1 MAKKPILL
9 PMVVWFVVFAAPAL
23 EAGGSFTPSQMSQS
37 SSSPFGIQRLQ
48 EKKEAPPF
56 CLKTLNGG
64 KVSLSDYQGRL
75 VLLVFWATW
84 CPSCVEELPLL
95 EKFMAGNKDQ
105 LTVLTLAID
114 GEKEKRIQRIVN
126 ENQITLPVLLDVKE
140 KIARIY
146 GVKFV
151 PAAFLINREGLI
163 VGKIIGE
170 RDWTSPEA
178 WPSIKEVLW

>member
-1 MAKKPILL
+1 MVKRLIPL
-9 PMVVWFVVFAAPAL
+9 PMVVWFVLFAAPIL
-23 EAGGSFTPSQMSQS
+23 HAGGTSTPSQMSQPS
-37 SSSPFGIQRLQ
+37 SNPFGIQRLE

-95 EKFMAGNKDQ
+95 EKFMAKNKDQ

-114 GEKEKRIQRIVN
+114 GEKEKKIRRIVN
-126 ENQITLPVLLDVKE
+126 ENKIT
-140 KIARIY
+140 
-146 GVKFV
+146 FV
-151 PAAFLINREGLI
+151 PLQL
-163 VGKIIGE
+163 
-170 RDWTSPEA
+170 
-178 WPSIKEVLW
+178 

>member
-1 MAKKPILL
+1 MVKKLIPL
-9 PMVVWFVVFAAPAL
+9 PMVVWFVLFVAPL
-23 EAGGSFTPSQMSQS
+23 LQAGESSTPSQTSKS
-37 SSSPFGIQRLQ
+37 SSNPFGIQRLE

-64 KVSLSDYQGRL
+64 SVSLSDYKGRP
-75 VLLVFWATW
+75 VLLAFWATW

-95 EKFMAGNKDQ
+95 EKFMAKNKDQ
-105 LTVLTLAID
+105 ITVLTLAVD
-114 GEKEKRIQRIVN
+114 GEKEKRIQRVVN
-126 ENQITLPVLLDVKE
+126 KNQITLPVLLDVKR
-140 KIARIY
+140 KIACIY
-146 GVKFV
+146 GVNFV
-151 PAAFLINREGLI
+151 PAAFLINREGQI